1 MPRITVT
8 LSDAAKEWVEA
19 EAEAR
24 ECSQSD
30 VLAALVD
37 EARGA
42 DTDPTVTDR
51 LNALEER
58 VDELEDQRTEAVQ
71 PDAGLNQPDAEP
83 RTGPMQ
89 AGAETDAEMNQPD
102 ADVRTGPVQADAA
115 IRDLVEEMEIPGRSR
130 EMEQR
135 RREVALELLEWTRDR
150 GQAQKSDVEEEFYRE
165 EFDEKY
171 DYGSAASFWE
181 KFGKKVLKQA
191 LDAGA
196 VEKDGWAFRWVGSE

>member
-51 LNALEER
+51 LDALEER
-58 VDELEDQRTEAVQ
+58 VSELEDQRTEAVQ
-71 PDAGLNQPDAEP
+71 PDADIDAELNQPGADSRTGAVQADAETDAALNQPDAA
-83 RTGPMQ
+83 M
-89 AGAETDAEMNQPD
+89 
-102 ADVRTGPVQADAA
+102 
-115 IRDLVEEMEIPGRSR
+115 RDLVEELDIPGRGYETR
-130 EMEQR
+130 QER
-135 RREVALELLEWTRDR
+135 AEVAVEYLTWVRDR
-150 GQAQKSDVEEEFYRE
+150 GEVARSDVIHEFVTEGLLERAGYSSKE
-165 EFDEKY
+165 NY
-171 DYGSAASFWE
+171 WE
-181 KFGKKVLKQA
+181 KMGRDLLQ
-191 LDAGA
+191 DAAEHGVA
-196 VEKDGWAFRWVGSE
+196 EVDGQTYRWTGP